1 MDIQKQAEIYCKYL
15 IGKKP
20 NSKTISLFEDA
31 MKKLDFQADKKDRK
45 IENFVYKFPFILPTI
60 DGGLAL
66 IRKNSIVRKK
76 AFTMLAILET
86 IPEYSDKFL
95 SKKHSIWYFFIIA
108 FIGIRSVLRGV
119 LGVVLVKII

>member
-31 MKKLDFQADKKDRK
+31 MKKLDFQANKKDKK
-45 IENFVYKFPFILPTI
+45 IENFACKFPFLLPTI

-95 SKKHSIWYFFIIA
+95 SKKRSIWYNTVIVFIV
-108 FIGIRSVLRGV
+108 FISFLRGV
-119 LGVVLVKII
+119 FGVVLVKMI